1 MRTKISCIW
10 LILTLLLFP
19 GRVMAQNSRTVTIG
33 GTEYSSHN
41 APFCN
46 WYRGSWLQST
56 YAPREIGQTGYI
68 TEVAYNCA
76 YADTVTFA
84 DLRIYMGVTYDSV
97 MEDVSDFL
105 PMSEL
110 TMVYSATNI
119 LMGAHTGWY
128 TFGLQAPF
136 YYDTAS
142 GAQLVIVVAKYA
154 PDYTSELEWYFD
166 DADASRTMFVQCDDE
181 DRRCALHPDVYD
193 NANLTNSRA
202 QTRLTMVTTA
212 TGLCAVP
219 AWVTVNNITAHGA
232 RIDWAS
238 SDGATEWEIAC
249 GPSGFHPDST
259 GEGVIHVDHLTTNWY
274 QLTSLTA
281 NSNYDV
287 YVRSVCSATNKSS
300 WRGSQIATQCDFMT
314 EFPYEEGFEDYDA
327 NRLPQC
333 WEKRTRNTQSVSV
346 GSWDARSGWGSLHLE
361 SMWTDTVQVVMLPQM
376 ERVDTL
382 MVSFFGYVTGLA
394 TVQVGVMEGEVFVPV
409 SDVSSQMGNGNYCL
423 QSIDVDLASYQGNGT
438 RIALR
443 VLYDDMD
450 AEVYVDDLVVTGSST
465 STSRRSFNVTLNEV
479 DDNIGQLSA
488 YTENPYHYL
497 HNGTT
502 TQVDSGATLYVQVR
516 CVTSEVM
523 VDSATINGVAFLPLH
538 AHLDT
543 TVAVVVTGP
552 MDIRVTFAAS
562 LPDLHVVALSHS
574 PMRAGHDA
582 TISWTV
588 RNDGAAPTP
597 NGVGWYDRLWISM
610 ECRVATQDDNPTL
623 LGEFANLRVLN
634 PGEQY
639 TQTQTV
645 HIPHGLDGDKYLFAI
660 TDAHDCYSILWAED
674 NVAPLPCP
682 AATGNYVGAR
692 SAHCTGEHCQ
702 NYSGSNVNEYLEM
715 QHDASYHDNF
725 YYDTVHIQPGENP
738 DLLVIDLI
746 YPNTMYSGS
755 HAEIYAHV
763 TNAGNRT
770 SSYRYDELYVSNSA
784 TFDSTAVWLAH
795 SQHTVPVWVI
805 NEFVRLPVFGNG
817 SLQPNETETDTFV
830 CVLPHSI
837 YGNAYFYLVA
847 DATNDS
853 YEHAGEDN
861 NVYRSGVANI
871 LLSPYP
877 DLTVT
882 DLQAPTEISTGD
894 SLTINYTVLN
904 QGVASTY
911 GSDRTDRFFLSPFGG
926 GITDEAIEIGSLNDL
941 TIVHTMAPDEDRTYY
956 KKIMLPRT
964 LDSGWYYLYVRVDD
978 EDDLFEYQYEDNNVM
993 RMQDRIHVGKPD
1005 LTVVQ
1010 VMAEDTL
1017 LIGADNRMAYT
1028 IENQGQGDVRN
1039 HRCKDLVTIARDPD
1053 GGNEQYSYS
1062 RERILSLQTDRTKTE
1077 EIVICPDRNIP
1088 EGLYYLLVEV
1098 NSEGNINE
1106 QHQENNVST
1115 GVPVYLKRMRLPD
1128 LQVSNIQPASNMQA
1142 GTETQISFDITN
1154 MGNADMNQQLDITVM
1169 TTNGSD
1175 TTVCPIVSTNPSI
1188 LGTTIAQNSSQ
1199 HFVCT
1204 VFVSPTAN
1212 ASHNLLLV
1220 EVDPYKR
1227 VRELND
1233 TNNISSA
1240 SATVAPYPF
1249 DLTAEW
1255 ITVAN
1260 SASTGDSLTL
1270 TWRVTNQG
1278 SAPNSN
1284 IPLYISQ
1291 HGTLVDAAELQD
1303 EDYPA
1308 YCNTA
1313 LWRDGIYLSTDN
1325 QWDSSDIE
1333 LNHEWSYHYM
1343 TPNDTYT
1350 ETLSVQLPY
1359 RNWGDLYLVM
1369 KVDDAQNTYD
1379 NNRTNNVTAAAIHVD
1394 LGLTPDLRITSMTFD
1409 RDNVERGQSHM
1420 LYYTVQN
1427 QGLGATP
1434 QDTWVDQFYLDT
1446 VAGRNENALVGYT
1459 FHHGV
1464 LMPGESYTDS
1474 VEIDIPRYDIG
1485 TYALSGMVDGTDV
1498 VFEHNGEANN
1508 LETRSVYVTLPPP
1521 SDLIPGLPSLP
1532 ETIEMDRLGINL
1544 SYTLRNAGS
1553 NYAHGKVKE
1562 LVYVSEDN
1570 QWDNEDLLI
1579 STTTPTI
1586 NIAVDETQ
1594 TMYAHSDGAGVTPG
1608 YYYVIVRS
1616 NALNAL
1622 NESSYENNTAVSSRK
1637 VRIDYP
1643 RIWVGQ
1649 SYNESDV
1656 TKMKRYFRLD
1666 VSGEQ
1671 VGQTMLCE
1679 VQGVNLQGLYLMHE
1693 TSPTATHYE
1702 YHTVVPTTAGTT
1714 NYELMVPSLKRGTY
1728 YLLLDIGDIGGGNN
1742 QMHINTSIVDFDIVT
1757 VDAARGVNSGWL
1769 TTRIRG
1775 AKFDTIM
1782 DFRLERNGQYV
1793 PASKIHVKNSTD
1805 AYTTFDLTD
1814 LTPGQYDVVAELQ
1827 GGVVVTKN
1835 QAFTIEEG
1843 LPANLNARIEGPN
1856 TVRVGIVFQASVEY
1870 SNTGMTDVAVEGL
1883 MVVSRNG
1890 HPIAYT
1896 PDGLNDGTTRLFIP
1910 IEETDSNLGVIRP
1923 GHAGTRS
1930 IFVYPN
1936 NAEEVVLD
1944 LYTVK
1949 RAQ

>member
-1 MRTKISCIW
+1 MLLFVW
-10 LILTLLLFP
+10 LLLP
-19 GRVMAQNSRTVTIG
+19 VLLKAQTSATVVVG
-33 GTEYSSHN
+33 N
-41 APFCN
+41 AEQTTYDLPFCN
-46 WYRGSWLQST
+46 YFRGSWSQSN
-56 YAPREIGQTGYI
+56 YSAWEIGQTGYI

-76 YADTVTFA
+76 YADTQTFA
-84 DLRIYMGVTYDSV
+84 DLRIYMGVTYDSTLTNAW
-97 MEDVSDFL
+97 DYL

-110 TMVYSATNI
+110 TMVYSATNVM
-119 LMGAHTGWY
+119 MGMHTGWY
-128 TFGLQAPF
+128 TFALQTPF
-136 YYDTAS
+136 YYDAAS

-154 PDYTSELEWYFD
+154 PRYTTGLEWYYD
-166 DADASRTMFVQCDDE
+166 YADHSRTMFCQCDNE
-181 DRRCALHPDVYD
+181 DRSCAQHPDMY
-193 NANLTNSRA
+193 ASASTTNGRA
-202 QTRLTMVTTA
+202 QTRLTMSTTA
-212 TGLCAVP
+212 GDLCVGSS
-219 AWVTVNNITAHGA
+219 WIGVSDVTAHGA
-232 RIDWAS
+232 LVQWTGTGD
-238 SDGATEWEIAC
+238 ATEWEVAL
-249 GPSGFHPDST
+249 GPSGFQPDST
-259 GEGVIHVDHLTTNWY
+259 GEGIVRVDHVTANQYAFANLTE
-274 QLTSLTA
+274 

-287 YVRSVCSATNKSS
+287 YVRAVCSATNKSA
-300 WRGSQIATQCDFMT
+300 WRGTQIATLCDFMT
-314 EFPYEEGFEDYDA
+314 AFPYVEGFEDYYVHG
-327 NRLPQC
+327 LPEC
-333 WEKRTRNTQSVSV
+333 WGKKTGRAGRV
-346 GSWDARSGWGSLHLE
+346 GVEGWSPRSGWGALVME
-361 SMWTDTVQVVMLPQM
+361 SRDMDTVQVAMLPPM
-376 ERVDTL
+376 GRLDTL
-382 MVSFFGYVTGLA
+382 TVSFFGYVYGQA
-394 TVQVGVMEGEVFVPV
+394 TMQVGVMEGENFVTV
-409 SDVSSQMGNGNYCL
+409 ADVSSQMGDSQYGL
-423 QSIDVDLASYQGNGT
+423 QSIDVDLSSYHGNGT

-443 VLYDDMD
+443 AVFGE
-450 AEVYVDDLVVTGSST
+450 AWSEVYVDDLVVTGT
-465 STSRRSFNVTLNEV
+465 EGNTSRSAFNVTLNEV
-479 DDNIGQLSA
+479 DYNFGQLNA

-497 HNGTT
+497 NNGTT

-516 CVTSEVM
+516 CATNEVM
-523 VDSATINGVAFLPLH
+523 VDSATINGVAFLPTH
-538 AHLDT
+538 THVDT
-543 TVAVVVTGP
+543 TVAVVVTGH

-597 NGVGWYDRLWISM
+597 NGVSWYDRLWLSM
-610 ECRVATQDDNPTL
+610 ECRVATLDDNPTL

-634 PGEQY
+634 PGEYY

-660 TDAHDCYSILWAED
+660 ADAHDCYSILWAED

-702 NYSGSNVNEYLEM
+702 NYAGSNVNEYLEM
-715 QHDASYHDNF
+715 QHGESYHDNF

-738 DLLVIDLI
+738 DLQVVDII
-746 YPNTMYSGS
+746 YPNTMYSGTY
-755 HAEIYAHV
+755 AEVFAHV
-763 TNAGNRT
+763 TNAGNRN
-770 SSYRYDELYVSNSA
+770 SAYRYDELYVSNSP
-784 TFDSTAVWLAH
+784 TFDSSAVWLAH
-795 SQHTVPVWVI
+795 SQHTIPVWVV

-817 SLQPNETETDTFV
+817 TLVPNETETDTFN
-830 CVLPHSI
+830 CVLPYSI
-837 YGNAYFYLVA
+837 YGNAYFYIVV
-847 DATNDS
+847 DATDDS

-861 NVYRSGVANI
+861 NIYRSGEVNI

-882 DLQAPTEISTGD
+882 DLQAPTETSTGD
-894 SLTINYTVLN
+894 SLTISYTVLN
-904 QGVASTY
+904 QGVGNTY
-911 GSDRTDRFFLSPFGG
+911 GSERTDRLFLSPFGG
-926 GITDEAIEIGSLNDL
+926 GITDEAIEIGSLKDL
-941 TIVHTMAPDEDRTYY
+941 TVVHPLAPEEDRSYY
-956 KKIMLPRT
+956 KKIMLPHS
-964 LDSGWYYLYVRVDD
+964 LDSGWYYLYVSVDD
-978 EDDLFEYQYEDNNVM
+978 EDDMFEYQYEDNNVM
-993 RMQDRIHVGKPD
+993 RMQERVHVQKPD
-1005 LTVVQ
+1005 LTVIQ

-1028 IENQGQGDVRN
+1028 IENLGQGDVRN
-1039 HRCKDLVTIARDPD
+1039 QRRMDLVMIARQQD
-1053 GGNEQYSYS
+1053 GENEQY
-1062 RERILSLQTDRTKTE
+1062 RCTKEHVLSLQSDRTKTE
-1077 EIVICPDRNIP
+1077 EIEIKPDRNIA
-1088 EGLYYLLVEV
+1088 EGQYYLLVEV
-1098 NSEGNINE
+1098 NSDGNINE
-1106 QHQENNVST
+1106 QHQGNNVST

-1128 LQVSNIQPASNMQA
+1128 LQVSNILPANNMQA
-1142 GTETQISFDITN
+1142 GTETQVTFDIAN
-1154 MGNADMNQQLDITVM
+1154 VGNADMNQELDIRVM
-1169 TTNGSD
+1169 TTNGVD
-1175 TTVCPIVSTNPSI
+1175 TVVCPIVSTNPSM
-1188 LGTTIAQNSSQ
+1188 LGTTIAQNGSQ

-1204 VFVSPTAN
+1204 VFVSPKAE
-1212 ASHNLLLV
+1212 ASHNQLLV
-1220 EVDPYKR
+1220 EVDPYGR
-1227 VRELND
+1227 VLELND

-1240 SATVAPYPF
+1240 AVTVDSYPF

-1255 ITVAN
+1255 MTVAN

-1270 TWRVTNQG
+1270 TWRVQNMG
-1278 SAPNSN
+1278 SVPNSN
-1284 IPLYISQ
+1284 IPLYICSN
-1291 HGTLVDAAELQD
+1291 GTLVDATEYRD
-1303 EDYPA
+1303 ENNP
-1308 YCNTA
+1308 TSSLTS

-1333 LNHEWSYHYM
+1333 LEHAWSHHYM

-1379 NNRTNNVTAAAIHVD
+1379 NNRANNVTAAAIHVD

-1446 VAGRNENALVGYT
+1446 VAGRDENALVGYQY
-1459 FHHGV
+1459 HHGV
-1464 LMPGESYTDS
+1464 LMPGENYTDS
-1474 VEIDIPRYDIG
+1474 VEIDIPRYEIG

-1508 LETRSVYVTLPPP
+1508 METMGVYVTLPPP

-1544 SYTLRNAGS
+1544 NYTLRNAGP
-1553 NYAHGKVKE
+1553 NNAYGKVKE
-1562 LVYVSEDN
+1562 LVYMSEDN
-1570 QWDNEDLLI
+1570 QWDSEDLLI
-1579 STTTPTI
+1579 SATTPTI
-1586 NIAVDETQ
+1586 SIAADATE

-1608 YYYVIVRS
+1608 YYYVVVRS

-1622 NESSYENNTAVSSRK
+1622 NESSYENNTVVSSRK
-1637 VRIDYP
+1637 VRVDYP
-1643 RIWVGQ
+1643 HIWIGQ
-1649 SYNESDV
+1649 PYDEDHV
-1656 TKMKRYFRLD
+1656 QKMKRYFRLD
-1666 VSGEQ
+1666 VQEDE

-1693 TSPTATHYE
+1693 ASPTATHYE

-1728 YLLLDIGDIGGGNN
+1728 YMLLDIGDIGASNN
-1742 QMHINTSIVDFDIVT
+1742 QMHINASIVDFDIVT

-1782 DFRLERNGQYV
+1782 DFRLEHNGQYV

-1827 GGVVVTKN
+1827 GGVVVTKE

-1856 TVRVGIVFQASVEY
+1856 TVRVGVVFQASVEY

-1896 PDGLNDGTTRLFIP
+1896 PDGLNEGTTRLFVP

-1936 NAEEVVLD
+1936 NSEEVVLD

-1949 RAQ
+1949 RAR